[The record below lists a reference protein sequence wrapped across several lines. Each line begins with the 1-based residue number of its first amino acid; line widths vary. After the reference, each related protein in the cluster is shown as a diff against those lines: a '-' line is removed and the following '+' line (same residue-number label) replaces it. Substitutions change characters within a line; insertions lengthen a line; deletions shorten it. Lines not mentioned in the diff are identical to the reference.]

1 MSEEKTLKP
10 PLAKP
15 PEQVPR
21 QSQLFFAAIM
31 AALHDSCG
39 CRACNILKKIANA
52 MIDNLVEGVARG
64 EGRGQA

>member
-1 MSEEKTLKP
+1 MSGKEVVRP
-10 PLAKP
+10 PSVKP

-31 AALHDSCG
+31 AALHDGCG

-64 EGRGQA
+64 EGGDKT